1 MTHVQYNKPRP
12 LRLTPV
18 MIGKLFLT
26 LATLALL
33 HGMNFLSDISHYS
46 SFSIAAYSTY
56 EREHQPEAART

>member
-12 LRLTPV
+12 LRLASV

-33 HGMNFLSDISHYS
+33 HGMNVLSDISH
-46 SFSIAAYSTY
+46 
-56 EREHQPEAART
+56 